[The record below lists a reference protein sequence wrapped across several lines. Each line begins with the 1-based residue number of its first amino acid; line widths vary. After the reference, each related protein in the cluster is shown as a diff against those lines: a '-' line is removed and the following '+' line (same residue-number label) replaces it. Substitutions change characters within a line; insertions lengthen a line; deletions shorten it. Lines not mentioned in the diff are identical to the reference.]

1 MGDLQLVRTYDS
13 QIPSK
18 VLYIDSRDATQ
29 YLSTDI
35 NTGKDL
41 TSYFLYSLEE
51 KIEVPE
57 NQVIFVSLN
66 SATIPYSFYNIREGV
81 NDTLFFKVL
90 NWTSGSPLNEGTGN
104 ITLPKG
110 NYSAISLGDTLE
122 GLLLTTTSGTT
133 YLITI
138 TISFNTDTGKFDFT
152 IIGRGSD
159 AGKTLRITLLYATST
174 LRTEIGLSADL
185 EILTNTSSQNFVDV
199 NGSIHGLYIRS
210 NLTSSTTMDSN
221 NGTFSNILE
230 RLPIK
235 VQPGGVLFREP
246 SNSGHKA
253 LTYHKNISSIQI
265 RLTDD
270 RNRLLDL
277 NGLHFQ
283 IAVQFDFDYLQ
294 NIIPPL
300 NAEQRRLIGYG
311 VDSSM
316 GASVKAQADIKV
328 SEKQRLEQE
337 ILKMKKKVGRPRKVG
352 RPKGT

>member
-1 MGDLQLVRTYDS
+1 MSDIQLVRSYDS

-29 YLSTDI
+29 YLHTDLSS
-35 NTGKDL
+35 NKTY
-41 TSYFLYSLEE
+41 TSYFLYNLEE

-66 SATIPYSFYNIREGV
+66 SATIPYSFYNIRTDV
-81 NDTLFFKVL
+81 NDKILAVIHDTSNPGVL
-90 NWTSGSPLNEGTGN
+90 KDATYTIPA
-104 ITLPKG
+104 G
-110 NYSAISLGDTLE
+110 NYSALSLADNIVDNFLQSDDGVFNFK
-122 GLLLTTTSGTT
+122 LTIDFDS
-133 YLITI
+133 
-138 TISFNTDTGKFDFT
+138 DTGKYTFSLVGTGGD
-152 IIGRGSD
+152 S
-159 AGKTLRITLLYATST
+159 GKTFSMNIGFDST
-174 LRTEIGLSADL
+174 CAVELGIRFGQNLIFTN
-185 EILTNTSSQNFVDV
+185 TPNTSSNFVDV
-199 NGSIHGLYIRS
+199 NGSIHGLYIRT
-210 NLTSSTTMDSN
+210 NLTSNTTMDSN

-230 RLPIK
+230 RIPIK
-235 VQPGGVLFREP
+235 VQPGGILFREP
-246 SNSGHKA
+246 KNSGHKA
-253 LTYHKNISSIQI
+253 LTYSKNISQIQI

-311 VDSSM
+311 VDGSI
-316 GASVKAQADIKV
+316 GASIKAQADLKV
-328 SEKQRLEQE
+328 SERKQQEQQ
-337 ILKMKKKVGRPRKVG
+337 KKKKLGRPRKVG